1 MALLANTTRSHNLNI
16 ISYANDTQLILSL
29 TKDSSK
35 TSLHEGMKAITKWM
49 KNSCLKLNS
58 EKTEVLIFGSTP
70 SPLDDSWWPATLGNS
85 WTWGPDGHG
94 AVLLVNCDRDK
105 TNSKVMD
112 SMDESTP
119 NPEDIKDMSPMLLR
133 SRAPDAIFENYS
145 LALHISHEDADKVTV
160 FQKHGCGVESMA
172 SGYQHVLGGDTEY
185 YEVRCVGEEETTFY
199 VEGLAFPDVHFS
211 GLVSIH
217 LTLQKK
223 DDEVSSDAPIFT
235 DEVVFRMA
243 PWIMTPN
250 TLKPLEVFVC
260 SLPDNSLFLE
270 EVNSFVKKAKCKL
283 TICSLMDSRGD
294 RWIQDEMEF
303 GYIEAPQK
311 SFPVLF
317 DSPRNGPLEN
327 FPFRKILGPDF
338 GYVTREPEDPFDVST
353 LDSFGN
359 LEVCPPVTV
368 DGKEYPLGRILIGG
382 HCPTSGGLQMTK
394 VVRDFL
400 HAQQVQK
407 PLELWSDWL
416 HVAHVDEFLT
426 FVPAPDRKGFR
437 LLLAST
443 TACYQLFQQK
453 KEEGYGDAVMFQG
466 LKVKTFTIN
475 QILSNKNLE
484 KESKHVQSCI
494 DLNRALLKEELGLVE
509 EDLID
514 IPALFK
520 LGNSGLASA
529 FFPDMVNMLVLGK
542 HLGIPKPFGP
552 IIRGKCCLEENVRS
566 LLEPLGLQCSFIND
580 FSCYHQLMGEVHCG
594 TNVRR
599 TPFNFKWWN
608 MAL

>member
-1 MALLANTTRSHNLNI
+1 MI
-16 ISYANDTQLILSL
+16 
-29 TKDSSK
+29 
-35 TSLHEGMKAITKWM
+35 
-49 KNSCLKLNS
+49 
-58 EKTEVLIFGSTP
+58 
-70 SPLDDSWWPATLGNS
+70 
-85 WTWGPDGHG
+85 
-94 AVLLVNCDRDK
+94 
-105 TNSKVMD
+105 
-112 SMDESTP
+112 
-119 NPEDIKDMSPMLLR
+119 LR

-160 FQKHGCGVESMA
+160 FQKHA

-199 VEGLAFPDVHFS
+199 VGSLSQMCISQDWFP
-211 GLVSIH
+211 SI
-217 LTLQKK
+217 LPCRK
-223 DDEVSSDAPIFT
+223 
-235 DEVVFRMA
+235 RM
-243 PWIMTPN
+243 M
-250 TLKPLEVFVC
+250 

-294 RWIQDEMEF
+294 RWIQ
-303 GYIEAPQK
+303 
-311 SFPVLF
+311 
-317 DSPRNGPLEN
+317 
-327 FPFRKILGPDF
+327 GPDF

-382 HCPTSGGLQMTK
+382 HCPTSGCLQMTK

-426 FVPAPDRKGFR
+426 FVPAPDR
-437 LLLAST
+437 
-443 TACYQLFQQK
+443 
-453 KEEGYGDAVMFQG
+453 

-529 FFPDMVNMLVLGK
+529 FFPDMVSKNLG
-542 HLGIPKPFGP
+542 
-552 IIRGKCCLEENVRS
+552 LEECEIRWIRCS
-566 LLEPLGLQCSFIND
+566 LSTSIAKYTSVPPDKGRERKTDKELDQ
-580 FSCYHQLMGEVHCG
+580 
-594 TNVRR
+594 
-599 TPFNFKWWN
+599 
-608 MAL
+608 